1 MQEFSPEQIEDERRL
16 RYPKTGELLGMTEER
31 LAGAKL
37 RVSCT
42 DGKIRLVRIP
52 GKLRRRVWVRVG
64 DIVLIK
70 PWEDDNDKADLVWR
84 YFRGQADI
92 LKRKGY
98 LKGIY

>member
-1 MQEFSPEQIEDERRL
+1 MPKPKTNQIEDERKI
-16 RYPKTGELLGMTEER
+16 RYPKEGELLGMTEER

-70 PWEDDNDKADLVWR
+70 PWEDADEKADLIWR
-84 YFRGQADI
+84 YYRGQADV